1 MSNLTTEDLVLGNT
15 QEAPKKEALELVF
28 SKDTKYK
35 VKTKGKDNESIVN
48 GVLVNNILSFED
60 KNKLARGAS
69 EIEAN
74 GLIITRIIEESDV
87 RKNRTTEETETVAPK
102 PKKKKRVAD
111 D

>member
-35 VKTKGKDNESIVN
+35 VKTKGKDNESVVD
-48 GVLVNNILSFED
+48 GVLINNILSFDD

-74 GLIITRIIEESDV
+74 GLIITRIIEQPTI
-87 RKNRTTEETETVAPK
+87 KRTVEETETVAPK

>member
-15 QEAPKKEALELVF
+15 KEAPKKEAFELVF

-74 GLIITRIIEESDV
+74 GLIITRIIEVESTIKKSLIVD
-87 RKNRTTEETETVAPK
+87 EQPK

>member
-60 KNKLARGAS
+60 KNKLARGAN

-74 GLIITRIIEESDV
+74 GLIITRIIEEPTI
-87 RKNRTTEETETVAPK
+87 RKNQIVEETVAPK

>member
-48 GVLVNNILSFED
+48 GVLINNILSFED

-74 GLIITRIIEESDV
+74 GLIITRIIEETV
-87 RKNRTTEETETVAPK
+87 ERLQKAEETIAPK